1 MAFRLMCITAH
12 PDDEAGAFG
21 GALLMA
27 KASGVITSVV
37 CLTAGAAGSYRA
49 NGQSNA
55 ELAEARRQEFIAAC
69 DSLGVRHAVIL
80 DYPDG
85 QLHLQPFQPLVGDLV
100 AHIRRERPHVV
111 VTFGGDG
118 GMNLHRDHTMTSLAA
133 TAAFH
138 WAGRSGF
145 YPEQLTGATTAWAPQ
160 KLYYAATRFIST
172 RDEEAASAGARV
184 PISLTLD
191 LDDWKERKVEAFL
204 EHSSQ
209 RGVLERVRAE
219 FDDSMDE
226 EAYLLV
232 AARTPVY
239 PDDALFAGVIAE

>member
-27 KASGVITSVV
+27 KASGVVTSVV
-37 CLTAGAAGSYRA
+37 CLTEGAAGSYRA
-49 NGQSNA
+49 NGQSDK
-55 ELAEARRQEFIAAC
+55 ELAEARRAEFLAAC
-69 DSLGVRHAVIL
+69 TLLGVRHATIL
-80 DYPDG
+80 NYPDG
-85 QLHLQPFQPLVGDLV
+85 ALHLQPFQPMVGELV

-111 VTFGGDG
+111 LTFGGDG
-118 GMNLHRDHTMTSLAA
+118 GVNLHRDHTMISLVA

-145 YPEQLTGATTAWAPQ
+145 YPEQLTGMTTTWAPQ
-160 KLYYAATRFIST
+160 KLYYAATGFIST
-172 RDEEAASAGARV
+172 KDEEAATAGARV
-184 PISLTLD
+184 PASLTLD

-204 EHSSQ
+204 EHGSQ

-219 FDDSMDE
+219 YANYTD

-239 PDDALFAGVIAE
+239 PDDALFAGVIPD